1 MKVKSA
7 LLAIVAIGALVL
19 SGCSTSDDSGDSS
32 DDSTSGGGGGGA
44 DVNAS
49 DLRIDVVTH
58 GNPGDSFWDVVK
70 SGAEQGR

>member
-19 SGCSTSDDSGDSS
+19 SGCSTSDDSGD
-32 DDSTSGGGGGGA
+32 DNGGDSTSGGGGGA

-49 DLRIDVVTH
+49 DLRIDVVL
-58 GNPGDSFWDVVK
+58 P
-70 SGAEQGR
+70 